1 MPKSINKVLIPLDHS
16 EPSLEAAWLGLTIA
30 SLCRASLTLIHVQ
43 EKATLELFY
52 VNYLEMDD
60 LSHNS
65 FHDLIL
71 KYVDDPYSDALCSP
85 VNSGILEID
94 FEPCGGK
101 PPVEICKYA
110 KANGIDLIVMG
121 SRGQSKFK
129 ESLIGSVSS
138 EVLHNA
144 SCPVTIV
151 R

>member
-1 MPKSINKVLIPLDHS
+1 MPKSIKKVLVPLDHS
-16 EPSLEAAWLGLTIA
+16 EPSLESAWLGLMIA
-30 SLCRASLTLIHVQ
+30 SSCRASLTLIHVQ

-60 LSHNS
+60 LSHDN
-65 FHDLIL
+65 FHDSIL

-85 VNSGILEID
+85 INSGILEID
-94 FEPCGGK
+94 FKPCGNK
-101 PPVEICKYA
+101 PSVEICKYA
-110 KANGIDLIVMG
+110 KANGIELIVMG
-121 SRGQSKFK
+121 SRGQSKLK
-129 ESLIGSVSS
+129 GSLIGSVSS